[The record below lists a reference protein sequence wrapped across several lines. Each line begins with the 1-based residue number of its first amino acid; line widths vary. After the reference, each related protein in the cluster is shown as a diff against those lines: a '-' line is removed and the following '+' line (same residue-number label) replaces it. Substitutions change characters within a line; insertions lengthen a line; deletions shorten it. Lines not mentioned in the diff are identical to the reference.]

1 MNITMIHLPII
12 IVMDI
17 LQEVAQV
24 VEEQAI
30 VIVVAVL
37 ENIGKK

>member
-17 LQEVAQV
+17 LQEVALV

>member
-1 MNITMIHLPII
+1 
-12 IVMDI
+12 MDI

>member
-1 MNITMIHLPII
+1 
-12 IVMDI
+12 MDI
-17 LQEVAQV
+17 LQEVALV